1 MTTRNEDKTKEE
13 LPELS
18 QFDFPDDYKP
28 FSDDNLDMLP

>member
-1 MTTRNEDKTKEE
+1 MTTRNEDKTKER
-13 LPELS
+13 LPDLS

>member
-1 MTTRNEDKTKEE
+1 MTIRNEDTSKEE
-13 LPELS
+13 LPDLS